1 MSKVTFFGLMM
12 IGYFLLMFYSIDI
25 GNTLVTA
32 NDNDDAVEIATR
44 TAVSQSVNRGYLR
57 VHEEMT
63 IDPEVAE
70 ATFLRSYAKNV
81 GHNDANT
88 LRKLDIYDVSSNPPM
103 LAVDV
108 TTATNGLTKN
118 YLTNWDAYLDD
129 QNNYT
134 NERHIVIY
142 EAKSTERPPIGG
154 VTE

>member
-25 GNTLVTA
+25 GNTIITA

-44 TAVSQSVNRGYLR
+44 TAVSQSINRGHLR

-63 IDPEVAE
+63 LDPEVTE

-81 GHNDANT
+81 GHNDVNT
-88 LRKLDIYDVSSNPPM
+88 MREVEIYDVSSNPPM

-108 TTATNGLTKN
+108 TTGTNGLTKN

-129 QNNYT
+129 QKNYT

-142 EAKSTERPPIGG
+142 EAKSTTEPPQGG